1 MYSDPSLIR
10 RHTVKLSLSDREAAL
25 IDAFCAYTGEEKAP
39 MLRELVLQRA
49 VEVLGHM
56 GNSGAAPY
64 EMPRLQQSQFA
75 A

>member
-1 MYSDPSLIR
+1 MYSDPALIR
-10 RHTVKLSLSDREAAL
+10 KHSVRLSLSDREAAL

-49 VEVLGHM
+49 LEVLGHG
-56 GNSGAAPY
+56 GNHASAPH
-64 EMPRLQQSQFA
+64 EMPRPFHSQLA